1 MGEELNIMISEKV
14 DFAGNYNKNVKL
26 PSMRMTGVFGQA
38 ANDPVKIFK
47 NELSTIDETKRE
59 DVEES
64 KLNM

>member
-38 ANDPVKIFK
+38 ANETVKIFK

-64 KLNM
+64 KLNL

>member
-26 PSMRMTGVFGQA
+26 PSMRMTGVFCQA

-64 KLNM
+64 KLNL

>member
-1 MGEELNIMISEKV
+1 MISEKV

-38 ANDPVKIFK
+38 ANETVKIFK

-64 KLNM
+64 KLNL